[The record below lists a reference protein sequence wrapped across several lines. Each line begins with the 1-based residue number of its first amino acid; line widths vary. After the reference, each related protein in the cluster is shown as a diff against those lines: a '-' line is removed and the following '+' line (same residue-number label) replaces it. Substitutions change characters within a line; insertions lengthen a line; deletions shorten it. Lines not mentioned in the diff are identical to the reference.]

1 MKMKNEMHKEQIAK
15 LKCEIN
21 LKLAE
26 LVEIISDN
34 CEVYIIEEPEHEIP
48 RLDGKKFRQARELT
62 LTIKETKISYL

>member
-1 MKMKNEMHKEQIAK
+1 MKTEAHKEQITK

-26 LVEIISDN
+26 LVGLISNN
-34 CEVYIIEEPEHEIP
+34 CEVYISDEPGHDIP

-62 LTIKETKISYL
+62 LTIKETKINYL